1 MSQGVRYVVLPQMV
15 IHNFNAESNQYVVG
29 IPAMTA
35 FTGYAHSLERAM
47 HAAGWLVSVEGVA
60 VLLHDLRV
68 HEGHPKCPSAM
79 QGAKEFINPPIIEE
93 IKGDMRVTLVLR
105 LVFDHKSRSSLDWV
119 QDQFDDDPRLVD
131 DVQEWLFRLPCC
143 GGSCHDV
150 GQIRLLHSQQ
160 QDDSGEYPLQT
171 ALQTVLR
178 QDRAF
183 VIQSR
188 ADLLQEAQSL
198 GQDALDALFDAMR
211 VVRDEHG
218 QWQRQQ
224 SGWIV
229 PLAVGYQAIEVPQQ
243 RGGARDGARHV
254 YAEPLTSIG
263 ELVYAAHW
271 LWQTDFVFER
281 VFWVHRHDAQQ
292 QTYFVTTL
300 EDEE

>member
-1 MSQGVRYVVLPQMV
+1 MSQGVRYVMLPQMV

-47 HAAGWLVSVEGVA
+47 QVAGWLVSVEGIA

-105 LVFDHKSRSSLDWV
+105 LVWDKPARAWV
-119 QDQFDDDPRLVD
+119 KDRFDDGHPDLLRDLSGWV
-131 DVQEWLFRLPCC
+131 FRLPCC

-211 VVRDEHG
+211 VLRDEHG

-229 PLAVGYQAIEVPQQ
+229 PLAVGYQAIEMPQQ

-271 LWQTDFVFER
+271 LWQADFAFER

-300 EDEE
+300 ETEE